1 MTQLPWRERRILR
14 NNFSNVSHGAA
25 LLATLNAG
33 LRAEHCPSILES
45 TALVELVGSA
55 MRGFDLGAG
64 ADTGLKPEFHGGAQ
78 RKGLEQRIRNA
89 FAAAPG
95 GNGPLRAVLFFDDFC
110 MTVQHISFC
119 VALCYPIG

>member
-1 MTQLPWRERRILR
+1 MERDY
-14 NNFSNVSHGAA
+14 
-25 LLATLNAG
+25 LATLNAR
-33 LRAEHCPSILES
+33 LRAEHCPRILEL
-45 TALVELVGSA
+45 TALVGSV

-95 GNGPLRAVLFFDDFC
+95 GNGPLRTVLFSLTIF
-110 MTVQHISFC
+110 
-119 VALCYPIG
+119 A

>member
-1 MTQLPWRERRILR
+1 MLGCEQNTAQVFL
-14 NNFSNVSHGAA
+14 S
-25 LLATLNAG
+25 
-33 LRAEHCPSILES
+33 S

-95 GNGPLRAVLFFDDFC
+95 GNGPLRAVLFSLTIF
-110 MTVQHISFC
+110 
-119 VALCYPIG
+119 A